1 MVLICSIAISE
12 IESLRKTPYVPVFLC
27 VNNFNDHILGPDRAH
42 TKFSTHHGHGTH
54 CSTHYTAVLTLQLQ
68 YRVLQYSLVYTAV
81 VRVDLSTLSVD
92 LLCRSGSAASST
104 THWLTRTHYTSP
116 HTCLACRCSM
126 ISWVNSRRPHTVT
139 RWAQC
144 RPWPCISHFLFH
156 ANVSLRPF
164 GRRLIVAPSSV
175 CFRPSGRSWCR
186 IGALPTTPC
195 YSLLPL
201 KIPDLSE
208 SGEIADLLESK

>member
-104 THWLTRTHYTSP
+104 THWLTRTQC
-116 HTCLACRCSM
+116 TCLQTCPAWKSQPCRSS
-126 ISWVNSRRPHTVT
+126 ITSWVNSRRPHTVT

-144 RPWPCISHFLFH
+144 HP
-156 ANVSLRPF
+156 
-164 GRRLIVAPSSV
+164 
-175 CFRPSGRSWCR
+175 
-186 IGALPTTPC
+186 
-195 YSLLPL
+195 
-201 KIPDLSE
+201 
-208 SGEIADLLESK
+208 